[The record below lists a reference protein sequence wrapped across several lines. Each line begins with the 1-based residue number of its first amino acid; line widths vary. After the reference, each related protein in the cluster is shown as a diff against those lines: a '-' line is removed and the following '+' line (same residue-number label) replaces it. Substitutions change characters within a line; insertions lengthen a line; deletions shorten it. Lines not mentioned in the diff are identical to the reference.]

1 MIMHR
6 VLYHQNSR
14 PGSRHII
21 APAWSPEDVGSFT
34 SSNRCAARVI
44 ICGRYWFENVS
55 CRWNVECVWRKKRVF
70 RKRLSPLAR
79 HNIYTGTLIIIRITS
94 SPRILPVELSITIT
108 PYIIEIQSSEVLV
121 DCKQTNDNK
130 ISARQNTVYYH
141 KKCADNLSSAVCL
154 YDLYINSVQWS
165 ARDRSFLR

>member
-1 MIMHR
+1 M
-6 VLYHQNSR
+6 
-14 PGSRHII
+14 
-21 APAWSPEDVGSFT
+21 
-34 SSNRCAARVI
+34 
-44 ICGRYWFENVS
+44 
-55 CRWNVECVWRKKRVF
+55 WRKKEFF

-79 HNIYTGTLIIIRITS
+79 HNIYTGTLIIIRRITS

-141 KKCADNLSSAVCL
+141 KKCADNLSFAVCL
-154 YDLYINSVQWS
+154 FTIYMKISVQWS